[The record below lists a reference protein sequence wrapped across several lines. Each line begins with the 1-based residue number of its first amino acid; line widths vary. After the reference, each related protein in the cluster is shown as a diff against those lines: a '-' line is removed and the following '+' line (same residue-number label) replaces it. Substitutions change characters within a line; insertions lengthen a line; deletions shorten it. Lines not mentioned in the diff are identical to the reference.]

1 MKLVLIYGAIDVFS
15 FLNKCLDSFQL
26 SSLFNSIIIKLVLI
40 KTFLVMHNDHP
51 NLIVIDRFHNLL
63 LIKLTWRVRSSNHA
77 TIEHS
82 NF

>member
-40 KTFLVMHNDHP
+40 KTFLVVHYYHP
-51 NLIVIDRFHNLL
+51 NLIVINRLQNLL
-63 LIKLTWRVRSSNHA
+63 LIKLACLVRSSNYA

-82 NF
+82 NL